1 LRHDVSLEQWGVGL
15 ADDALT
21 DMALTAPLTWGYV
34 CSPFKS
40 GRWGYLVRG
49 TLHVRGWNTVS
60 ENPRYCECEM
70 DAQA

>member
-1 LRHDVSLEQWGVGL
+1 LRHDVSLKQWGVGL

-40 GRWGYLVRG
+40 GRW
-49 TLHVRGWNTVS
+49 
-60 ENPRYCECEM
+60 
-70 DAQA
+70 